1 MYNLLIARNDFGDG
15 GWGINNKEHKDYL
28 QSQNLDLYKVGML
41 ALLLFTK
48 KTSQRF

>member
-15 GWGINNKEHKDYL
+15 GINNKEHKDYL

-41 ALLLFTK
+41 AALLFTK